1 VLVRERQEVQEVPR
15 ALAFLGTALI
25 ACTTANT
32 APSASPTLPTASAPA
47 VSASASPSASAA
59 GVLDDRFGFVV
70 SDTNG
75 NATVRSETSD
85 QQVMTFMPQGRS
97 WTSLS
102 QTVSPDGRNI
112 AYWAQ
117 VNDGPVLHVRPTDGS
132 AHRVVFT
139 GAKGM
144 YGNAFAWSS
153 DGTGLAVA
161 IDNGCQEIC
170 GQQGGQPVA
179 ELWTVDL
186 ATKASEKVASGYYWI
201 PVTWDRAAN
210 LIAAGVTGPGGYL
223 TGYHVVD
230 VRQKPAVLRAT
241 AFNPTVLGRLKASSD
256 ARFVLLSVDLGT
268 STTLSWWPLAEP
280 QKRQD
285 IGQGGA
291 TAEWRPGT
299 SEIWWVGGLSP
310 PGCRVSPCSG
320 TELSAF
326 DVLTGATRT
335 LRGQFGATITGFRVD
350 GSAAMTWQRGG
361 PESIL
366 VVDLRAGQTARLPIG
381 GPFVRLR

>member
-1 VLVRERQEVQEVPR
+1 VREREKVQEVSR
-15 ALAFLGTALI
+15 ALALLATALI
-25 ACTTANT
+25 ACTAGST
-32 APSASPTLPTASAPA
+32 APSASPTQSTSSTPA
-47 VSASASPSASAA
+47 GTASASPSASAT
-59 GVLDDRFGFVV
+59 GLLDDRFGFVV

-85 QQVMTFMPQGRS
+85 RAVATFMPQGRS

-102 QTVSPDGRNI
+102 QTVSPDGRSI
-112 AYWAQ
+112 AYWAP
-117 VNDGPVLHVRPTDGS
+117 VNDGPVLHVRPTDGG
-132 AHRVVFT
+132 ADRVVFT

-144 YGNAFAWSS
+144 YGNTFAWSS

-170 GQQGGQPVA
+170 SVQSGGQPVF

-186 ATKASEKVASGYYWI
+186 ASNTSEKVASGFYLL

-210 LIAAGVTGPGGYL
+210 LIAVGSTGPGGYL

-230 VRQKPAVLRAT
+230 LRQKPAVIRGIG
-241 AFNPTVLGRLKASSD
+241 FDPTVLGRLKASSD
-256 ARFVLLSVDLGT
+256 ARFVLLSVDMGT
-268 STTLSWWPLAEP
+268 STSLSWWPLAEP

-285 IGQGGA
+285 ITQGGA
-291 TAEWRPGT
+291 SADWRPGT
-299 SEIWWVGGLSP
+299 SEIWWVGGRTP
-310 PGCRVSPCSG
+310 AGCRTSPCSG
-320 TELSAF
+320 TELSSF
-326 DVLTGATRT
+326 DVVTAATRT

-350 GSAAMTWQRGG
+350 GSAAMTWQRGA
-361 PESIL
+361 PESI
-366 VVDLRAGQTARLPIG
+366 VMVDLRAGQTARLPVG